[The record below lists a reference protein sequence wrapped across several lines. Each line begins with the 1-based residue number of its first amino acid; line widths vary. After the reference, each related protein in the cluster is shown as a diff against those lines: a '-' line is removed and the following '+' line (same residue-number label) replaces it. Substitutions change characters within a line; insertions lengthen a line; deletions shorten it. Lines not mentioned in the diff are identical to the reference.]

1 MSTGSAT
8 RPVHVPVVVEQEHEE
23 TLLHLNRPGGG
34 PPRPQSGEPP
44 ISNAKM
50 GMLML
55 IGAETMFF
63 AGLIG
68 AYLVFRFGTTVWPS
82 AHLYLPV
89 AVTWANSVILVG
101 SCYTMYKATDHFKL
115 ANQEAFL
122 SFLWATVCL
131 GTIFLCVQGYEWIQ
145 LVHDGLTISAGMYG
159 ATFYVLIGCH
169 ALHVLAAVVWLTI
182 VLFRARRGKYS
193 QEQYTGIETC
203 SMYWYYVGAVWLVL
217 FPLVYLN

>member
-8 RPVHVPVVVEQEHEE
+8 RPVHVPVAVEQEREDPPP
-23 TLLHLNRPGGG
+23 HLNRPGGG

-89 AVTWANSVILVG
+89 AITWANSVVLAS
-101 SCYTMYKATDHFKL
+101 SCYTMYKATNCFKSADL
-115 ANQEAFL
+115 EAFL
-122 SFLWATVCL
+122 SFLWFTVCL

-145 LVHDGLTISAGMYG
+145 LVHDGLTISAGAG
-159 ATFYVLIGCH
+159 AKANNISQRNRKR
-169 ALHVLAAVVWLTI
+169 HVEKEIAELNDPLVE
-182 VLFRARRGKYS
+182 ARL
-193 QEQYTGIETC
+193 QLVEVQ
-203 SMYWYYVGAVWLVL
+203 MHLVL
-217 FPLVYLN
+217 M

>member
-8 RPVHVPVVVEQEHEE
+8 RPVHTPVVQLKSGE
-23 TLLHLNRPGGG
+23 TQARANQAGGG
-34 PPRPQSGEPP
+34 PPGRKSGEPP

-89 AVTWANSVILVG
+89 AVTWANSVVLAS
-101 SCYTMYKATDHFKL
+101 SCYTMYKATNCFKS
-115 ANQEAFL
+115 ADFEAFL
-122 SFLWATVCL
+122 SFLCFTVCL

-169 ALHVLAAVVWLTI
+169 ALHVLAAVVWLAV
-182 VLFRARRGKYS
+182 VLFRARHGQYS
-193 QEQYTGIETC
+193 QERYTGIETC